1 MDNSTVKE
9 TWIDKLVDEL
19 VDAKD
24 DVSSLESDLAS
35 VRADNRELYKAKNK
49 LIDTIL
55 DNTRLDYDG
64 KELRIDSD
72 TALIYLLKLEYPV
85 LYRERLEE
93 LKRELKE
100 LKEIK
105 LQKNKAKAEAAATEE
120 EA

>member
-9 TWIDKLVDEL
+9 TWIDKLIDEL

-24 DVSSLESDLAS
+24 TQASLLKDYTYASSE
-35 VRADNRELYKAKNK
+35 RRELEKANTR

-72 TALIYLLKLEYPV
+72 TALIYLLKLEYPDE
-85 LYRERLEE
+85 YRERLDE
-93 LKRELKE
+93 LKPDFRTRIEANIE
-100 LKEIK
+100 
-105 LQKNKAKAEAAATEE
+105 AKTEVAATSEE
-120 EA
+120 S

>member
-1 MDNSTVKE
+1 MDNNTVKE

-19 VDAKD
+19 VDAKN
-24 DVSSLESDLAS
+24 DVSRLESDLAYS
-35 VRADNRELYKAKNK
+35 RAEKRELDKANTR

-72 TALIYLLKLEYPV
+72 TALIYLLKIEYPDE
-85 LYRERLEE
+85 YRERLEE
-93 LKRELKE
+93 LKSRDDRKTFTE
-100 LKEIK
+100 
-105 LQKNKAKAEAAATEE
+105 AKAEAAATEE

>member
-19 VDAKD
+19 VDAKN
-24 DVSSLESDLAS
+24 DVSTLESDLAYS
-35 VRADNRELYKAKNK
+35 KSEKSELEKANTR

-72 TALIYLLKLEYPV
+72 TALIYLLKLEYPDE
-85 LYRERLEE
+85 YRERLEE
-93 LKRELKE
+93 LLRTRAA
-100 LKEIK
+100 EIR
-105 LQKNKAKAEAAATEE
+105 ASAEAAATEE

>member
-19 VDAKD
+19 VDAKND
-24 DVSSLESDLAS
+24 ISDRVSDLAYF
-35 VRADNRELYKAKNK
+35 RAEKRELEKANTR

-72 TALIYLLKLEYPV
+72 TALIYLLKLEYPDE
-85 LYRERLEE
+85 YRERLEE
-93 LKRELKE
+93 LLRTRAA
-100 LKEIK
+100 EIR
-105 LQKNKAKAEAAATEE
+105 ASAEAAATEE

>member
-19 VDAKD
+19 VDAKNTNA
-24 DVSSLESDLAS
+24 SLLRDYACAYSEK
-35 VRADNRELYKAKNK
+35 RELEKANTR

-72 TALIYLLKLEYPV
+72 TALIYLLKLEYPDE
-85 LYRERLEE
+85 YRERLEE
-93 LKRELKE
+93 LKNE

-105 LQKNKAKAEAAATEE
+105 ARKSKTKAEVAATSE

>member
-24 DVSSLESDLAS
+24 GVSSLAIDLAYANS
-35 VRADNRELYKAKNK
+35 EKRELEKANTR
-49 LIDTIL
+49 LIDTVL

-72 TALIYLLKLEYPV
+72 TALIYLLKLEYPDE
-85 LYRERLEE
+85 YRERLEE
-93 LKRELKE
+93 LKSRDDRKTFTE
-100 LKEIK
+100 
-105 LQKNKAKAEAAATEE
+105 AKAEAAATEE

>member
-19 VDAKD
+19 VDAKN
-24 DVSSLESDLAS
+24 DVSNIKSDYAYS
-35 VRADNRELYKAKNK
+35 QAEKRELAKANTR

-72 TALIYLLKLEYPV
+72 TALIYLLKIEYPNV
-85 LYRERLEE
+85 YRERLEE
-93 LKRELKE
+93 LLRTRAS
-100 LKEIK
+100 EIR
-105 LQKNKAKAEAAATEE
+105 ASAEAAATEE

>member
-1 MDNSTVKE
+1 MDNNTAKE

-19 VDAKD
+19 VDAKNTNA
-24 DVSSLESDLAS
+24 SLLRDYAYTYSE
-35 VRADNRELYKAKNK
+35 RRELEKANTR

-72 TALIYLLKLEYPV
+72 TALIYLLKIEYPDE
-85 LYRERLEE
+85 YRERLEE

-105 LQKNKAKAEAAATEE
+105 LRKNKAKAEAAATEE